1 MGKLVS
7 EMIAE
12 IIDRSFDFREEGTT
26 GMHNA
31 AKAVMHT
38 CEFIENE
45 EDDFS
50 ETRYGMNT
58 ENTLSDIYPN
68 FAYSVI

>member
-1 MGKLVS
+1 
-7 EMIAE
+7 
-12 IIDRSFDFREEGTT
+12 
-26 GMHNA
+26 MHNA